1 MKTIYKISIVLCL
14 LLASVV
20 LIPCA
25 GAYYPYVEKT
35 IIGNVT
41 EIPTRDNVTTEV
53 EVPTEGNLIPTEGNL
68 IPTEGPEIP
77 EEEEPLIE
85 SLNGVVRIGIP
96 GNNTTSC
103 NIIFDFP

>member
-53 EVPTEGNLIPTEGNL
+53 EVPTEGNLIPTEG
-68 IPTEGPEIP
+68 PEIP

-85 SLNGVVRIGIP
+85 SLNGVVRHRDP
-96 GNNTTSC
+96 R
-103 NIIFDFP
+103 